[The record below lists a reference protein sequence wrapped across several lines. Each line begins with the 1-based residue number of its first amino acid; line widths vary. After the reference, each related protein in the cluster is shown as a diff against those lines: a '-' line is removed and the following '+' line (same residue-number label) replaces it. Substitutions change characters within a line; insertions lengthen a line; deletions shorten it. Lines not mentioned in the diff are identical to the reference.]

1 MEEVGSW
8 REWRVAGW
16 EVIRAEGGM
25 RRGDLGRR
33 AKGKGSWITGKL
45 NRRGARKEGAGRKG
59 SCMGREE
66 RKGAGGELEGRGAKV
81 VGSRKGRE
89 LEGT

>member
-16 EVIRAEGGM
+16 EVIRAEGDM

-59 SCMGREE
+59 SCMGREGK
-66 RKGAGGELEGRGAKV
+66 KGGWRGGEGSWRGGELK
-81 VGSRKGRE
+81 
-89 LEGT
+89 